1 MRHIGRIIAAAAALT
16 ALAGSSF
23 AQAPADT
30 VRYTLRIDSLDLS
43 GFDVEMR
50 VPNAPPV
57 LRLAMA
63 AHPEYDERFWR
74 YLRDL
79 RAEAGGA
86 AATVERVDS
95 AVWVVRSAGGEVTV
109 RYRIALPPRERG
121 LRPSWRPVLTA
132 MGGLVGGPDSF
143 VYLADQPR
151 RPTRLHLELPRG
163 WTRAG
168 IPAEGT
174 WSTPSFAELMDAPIL
189 VGRLRT
195 WRFQTGSTPHTVA
208 YLPSAEGVPF
218 DTAAVVRALEG
229 LTVAARDVF
238 GSLPYSEYAF
248 LLQDGT
254 WGGLEHANSVTLGA
268 SSAELAQGMDDF
280 LDNAAHEY
288 AHSWNLV
295 RLRPAGWGGLSQRPP
310 PSTGERWWSEGVT
323 IYFADL
329 LLRRAGL
336 APANSRLDRL
346 GRDLAEY
353 LDIPA
358 YRTISPEQASRAG
371 DDGPHPTDYYLHGRL
386 VATALDFE
394 IREATGGRRGI
405 DEVMRRMIARFPQP
419 RGYTGAD
426 LERTAGDVCG
436 CDLRPFFARYVRAP
450 GRLDFAPHLARLGLR
465 MRVRRDSVTDAQGRP
480 APDLRVWAN
489 AAEGGPV
496 RLIVTDPRSAWARA
510 GLRTGD
516 EIVSLAGTPIT
527 GMDGFRR
534 TLRSLRAG
542 QSALVV
548 YRRGTRTVRVTVR
561 VGGYSRLHVTF
572 DELPGATGAQRARR
586 AAWMRGVGRV
596 NSRQQQHKVRLRGL
610 SGEIPTRR
618 TCRGAIYRA
627 RARPRTAARR
637 SHPVYP

>member
-1 MRHIGRIIAAAAALT
+1 MRMRDIGWMMVAVAALT
-16 ALAGSSF
+16 ALPGSAP

-74 YLRDL
+74 YLRGL

-86 AATVERVDS
+86 AGTVARVDS
-95 AVWVVRSAGGEVTV
+95 AVWEVRSAGGEVAV
-109 RYRIALPPRERG
+109 RYRIVLPPHERG
-121 LRPSWRPVLTA
+121 FRPSWRPVLTA

-143 VYLADQPR
+143 LYVADQPG

-163 WTRAG
+163 WVRAG
-168 IPAEGT
+168 IPAGGA
-174 WSTPSFAELMDAPIL
+174 WSTASFAELMDAPIL

-195 WRFQTGSTPHTVA
+195 WRFQTGGATHTVA
-208 YLPSAEGVPF
+208 YLPGADGVPF
-218 DTAAVVRALEG
+218 DTAAVVRALQG
-229 LTVAARDVF
+229 LTVAARGVF
-238 GSLPYSEYAF
+238 GGLPYSEYAF

-254 WGGLEHANSVTLGA
+254 WGGLEHASSVTLGA
-268 SSAELAQGMDDF
+268 SSGELAQGMDDF

-288 AHSWNLV
+288 VHTWNLV
-295 RLRPAGWGGLSQRPP
+295 RLRPAEWSGGLRQGPP
-310 PSTGERWWSEGVT
+310 PPTNERWWSEGVT

-336 APANSRLDRL
+336 APASARLDRL

-353 LDIPA
+353 LDNPG
-358 YRTISPEQASRAG
+358 YRTISPEEASRTSASAP
-371 DDGPHPTDYYLHGRL
+371 GPVEATDYYLHGRL

-394 IREATGGRRGI
+394 IREATGGRRGV
-405 DEVMRRMIARFPQP
+405 DEVMRRMVAGFPAP

-426 LERTAGDVCG
+426 LERTASEVCG
-436 CDLRPFFARYVRAP
+436 CDMRPFFARYVRAP

-516 EIVSLAGTPIT
+516 EIVSLAGHPHHRHGQLPPHPALAARRPIRHPRLPA
-527 GMDGFRR
+527 RR
-534 TLRSLRAG
+534 THRPGHRPG
-542 QSALVV
+542 
-548 YRRGTRTVRVTVR
+548 RRLLAPARDVRPAAPRHPRT
-561 VGGYSRLHVTF
+561 
-572 DELPGATGAQRARR
+572 TGAARGVAR
-586 AAWMRGVGRV
+586 GEGVGRV
-596 NSRQQQHKVRLRGL
+596 SSQQQQHKVRLRGL
-610 SGEIPTRR
+610 GF
-618 TCRGAIYRA
+618 
-627 RARPRTAARR
+627 
-637 SHPVYP
+637 